1 MRTSYTCL
9 EDTSSKMLYLGIIIF
24 IETRLVFEL
33 VFQDIPDIELLQC
46 LGHGYLKQNL
56 VRAIRLWV
64 WLRLLYGSEGASLYG
79 DNQERMVLDDSF
91 SYADWRNV
99 FFSSTHPKG
108 EEIPPIHDSHCPC
121 AKTVA
126 EWLFTEKTG
135 IVASQWRKLIL
146 AHTGMDES
154 ELDTLLQRRL
164 FGVTRR
170 SLQGDLEIL
179 AKLGWLVYKYQK
191 YYRVS
196 EFPPHPVTTKDQAS
210 AAKVGAYEL
219 SFMDE
224 DLVGFAENHSQKING
239 VQRFFLKLDYVIP
252 RSTLDAVDDCQYEL
266 RQLWAKT
273 PVPPIKLTYGSARL
287 ANNVDCIVYPV
298 CIYYVQRAVY
308 LCAYGESPQKDTNWY
323 NFRLDRIRNLVALE
337 WTDPKLP
344 SNLQQQY
351 QQKSLP
357 NPDDIALQMSKAWG
371 FDFYLPSQ
379 LMLLRFDRQFCD
391 RYVKGTERHDTFEE
405 ISYQQVKRL
414 IQSEIKQPQQQDL
427 LKVLAKRSETDAY
440 YQAYIRYQ
448 DNEHRDNNLVM
459 RLRAWQPKVEVLTP
473 WDLRQS
479 FAADAATQFMLYH
492 N

>member
-1 MRTSYTCL
+1 MS
-9 EDTSSKMLYLGIIIF
+9 
-24 IETRLVFEL
+24 EL
-33 VFQDIPDIELLQC
+33 VFQDIPDVELLQY
-46 LGHGYLKQNL
+46 LGRGYLKQNL
-56 VRAIRLWV
+56 LRAIRLWV
-64 WLRLLYGSEGASLYG
+64 WLRSLYG
-79 DNQERMVLDDSF
+79 DHQDRIVLDDSF
-91 SYADWRNV
+91 SYADWRNT

-108 EEIPPIHDSHCPC
+108 EEIPAIHDSHCPC

-126 EWLFTEKTG
+126 EWLFSEKTG
-135 IVASQWRKLIL
+135 IVATHWRKLIL
-146 AHTGMDES
+146 AHTGMGES

-191 YYRVS
+191 YYRVC
-196 EFPPHPVTTKDQAS
+196 EFPPYPITINKA
-210 AAKVGAYEL
+210 GAYEL
-219 SFMDE
+219 SFMHE

-239 VQRFFLKLDYVIP
+239 IQRFFLKLDYVIP
-252 RSTLDAVDDCQYEL
+252 RSTLDTVEDWQHEL

-273 PVPPIKLTYGSARL
+273 QVPPIKLTYGSARL

-323 NFRLDRIRNLVALE
+323 NFRLDRIRSLVALE

-357 NPDDIALQMSKAWG
+357 NPDDIALEMSKAWG

-405 ISYQQVKRL
+405 ISYQQVQRL
-414 IQSEIKQPQQQDL
+414 IQREIKQPQQQVL
-427 LKVLAKRSETDAY
+427 LKVLAKRSQTDAY
-440 YQAYIRYQ
+440 YQARIRYQ
-448 DNEHRDNNLVM
+448 DHEHRDNNLVM

-479 FAADAATQFMLYH
+479 FAADAATQFMLYQ